1 MSEENLALGVYKE
14 EGHPFR
20 WPWGLTMTFALRMM
34 SCILLAFALGACNAP
49 VGDVDGTSAMQL
61 KLYRVPADQSKT
73 IAKDLGAVL
82 ESSEF
87 QLGTKAHTEM
97 RVTQPFPGTVMV
109 LAPAPLQSSIASAI
123 DEMSKTSGKQVANA
137 PDSVPL
143 RVQFWTVQANAGA
156 GDDTAALSDLQPTL
170 KRIRDSL
177 GPSHFVL
184 EDTASV
190 LVDAPNHFD
199 PTQGNGKLS
208 SARGHNFVFRALAM
222 AGGKISLDVNYANAT
237 RYAADHSIPELNTT
251 VTVDPNTYVVLA
263 EAAPPLSTTA
273 APNPTLM
280 NLLVVRVDRIA
291 PVSH

>member
-1 MSEENLALGVYKE
+1 
-14 EGHPFR
+14 
-20 WPWGLTMTFALRMM
+20 MTLALRMM
-34 SCILLAFALGACNAP
+34 GCILLAFALAACQAP
-49 VGDVDGTSAMQL
+49 AGGVDKVSAMQL
-61 KLYRVPADQSKT
+61 KLYRVPADKSRA

-123 DEMSKTSGKQVANA
+123 GEMSKASGKQAANT

-143 RVQFWTVQANAGA
+143 RVQFWIVQANAGA
-156 GDDTAALSDLQPTL
+156 GDDSAALSNLQPTL

-208 SARGHNFVFRALAM
+208 SARGHDFAFRALAT
-222 AGGKISLDVNYANAT
+222 AGGKVSLDVQYANT
-237 RYAADHSIPELNTT
+237 THYAADHSIPVLNTT
-251 VTVDPNTYVVLA
+251 VTVDPDTYTVLA
-263 EAAPPLSTTA
+263 EAAPPLSTAA
-273 APNPTLM
+273 APDPTVM

-291 PVSH
+291 PASH

>member
-1 MSEENLALGVYKE
+1 MK
-14 EGHPFR
+14 
-20 WPWGLTMTFALRMM
+20 FALRMVG
-34 SCILLAFALGACNAP
+34 CILLAFALVACQGPAGS
-49 VGDVDGTSAMQL
+49 GDKASAMQL
-61 KLYRVPADQSKT
+61 KLYRVPADQSKA
-73 IAKDLGAVL
+73 IAKNLGAVL

-123 DEMSKTSGKQVANA
+123 DEMAKTSGKQATNA
-137 PDSVPL
+137 PVSVPL
-143 RVQFWTVQANAGA
+143 RVQFWTVQAKAGA
-156 GDDTAALSDLQPTL
+156 GDDSAALSNLQPTL

-208 SARGHNFVFRALAM
+208 SARGHYFTFHALVSAN
-222 AGGKISLDVNYANAT
+222 GTVSLDVKYANAT
-237 RYAADHSIPELNTT
+237 QYAADHSIPELDTM

-263 EAAPPLSTTA
+263 EAAPPLSTTV
-273 APNPTLM
+273 APDPTLM
-280 NLLVVRVDRIA
+280 NLLVIRVDRITPA
-291 PVSH
+291 SH

>member
-1 MSEENLALGVYKE
+1 MG
-14 EGHPFR
+14 
-20 WPWGLTMTFALRMM
+20 
-34 SCILLAFALGACNAP
+34 CILLALALALAGCQAP
-49 VGDVDGTSAMQL
+49 AGGVDGASTMQL
-61 KLYRVPADQSKT
+61 KLYRVPPDQSKT
-73 IAKDLGAVL
+73 IAKNLGAVL

-109 LAPAPLQSSIASAI
+109 LAPASLQASIESAI

-137 PDSVPL
+137 PDGVSL
-143 RVQFWTVQANAGA
+143 RVQFWTVQANGGT
-156 GDDTAALSDLQPTL
+156 GDDTAALSDLQPAL

-208 SARGHNFVFRALAM
+208 SARGHDFAFRALAM
-222 AGGKISLDVNYANAT
+222 AGGKVSLDVEYSNTNHS
-237 RYAADHSIPELNTT
+237 AADRSIPDLNTT

-273 APNPTLM
+273 APDPTLM
-280 NLLVVRVDRIA
+280 NLLVIRVDRVA
-291 PVSH
+291 PASH